1 MDDLAASFRE
11 SSPIARRS
19 GAGRRPFALRASAGY
34 LRGGRSLLSDPLA
47 PMLSRLLPRDEQFFD
62 LFNQLAE
69 HLKTTARLL
78 DELFAQPANT
88 TDLVRQIKDV
98 EHLAD
103 QLTHSINVR
112 IDKSF
117 ITPIDREDIH
127 LLASRLDDVI
137 DRLDGTARRVVML
150 HINEVREP
158 AKQMAHVIRRA
169 ADLIAQAVVAIKK
182 PSEVSNYASQIKQL
196 EEEGDALYHEAV
208 GALFAGK
215 PDPIEVIRWKE
226 VYETLETAIDQCM
239 GVANAVHSISIKNA

>member
-1 MDDLAASFRE
+1 
-11 SSPIARRS
+11 
-19 GAGRRPFALRASAGY
+19 
-34 LRGGRSLLSDPLA
+34 
-47 PMLSRLLPRDEQFFD
+47 MLSRLIPRDEQFFD

-69 HLKTTARLL
+69 HLKTAAALL
-78 DELFAQPANT
+78 GQLFADPGRTAEFVK
-88 TDLVRQIKDV
+88 LIKDV
-98 EHLAD
+98 EHQAD
-103 QLTHSINVR
+103 VLTLSINTR

-158 AKQMAHVIRRA
+158 AKQMASVICQA
-169 ADLIAQAVVAIKK
+169 AEHIATAVKAIKVPALVSAQAAEIKK
-182 PSEVSNYASQIKQL
+182 L
-196 EEEGDALYHEAV
+196 EEEGDAIYHDAV
-208 GALFAGK
+208 GALFAGS

-226 VYETLETAIDQCM
+226 VYETLEIAIDLCM

>member
-1 MDDLAASFRE
+1 MF
-11 SSPIARRS
+11 
-19 GAGRRPFALRASAGY
+19 GAYRGSHPLIPTAL
-34 LRGGRSLLSDPLA
+34 
-47 PMLSRLLPRDEQFFD
+47 MLSRLIPRDEEFFD

-69 HLKTTARLL
+69 YLRSAAKLL
-78 DELFAQPANT
+78 DQLFSEPHRTAEL
-88 TDLVRQIKDV
+88 VKQIKDV

-103 QLTHSINVR
+103 QLTLAIGVR

-158 AKQMAHVIRRA
+158 AKQMAHVILRA
-169 ADLIAQAVVAIKK
+169 SEHIAKAVSAIKR
-182 PSEVSNYASQIKQL
+182 PREVSIQAAEIKKL

-208 GALFAGK
+208 GALFAGT
-215 PDPIEVIRWKE
+215 PDAIEVIRWKE
-226 VYETLETAIDQCM
+226 VYETLEIAIDQCM
-239 GVANAVHSISIKNA
+239 GVANAVHSISIKNS